1 MAIED
6 YIYTQEFYEVNPELD
21 EAETWGVQMVLPQPM
36 VGGRILYID
45 GDKIKALPEAQYTEG
60 K

>member
-45 GDKIKALPEAQYTEG
+45 GDKIKALPEAQ
-60 K
+60 